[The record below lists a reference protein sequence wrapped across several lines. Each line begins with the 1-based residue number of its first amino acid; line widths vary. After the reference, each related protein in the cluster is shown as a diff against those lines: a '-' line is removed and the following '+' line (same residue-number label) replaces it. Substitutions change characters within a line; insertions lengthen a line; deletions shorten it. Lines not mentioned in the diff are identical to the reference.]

1 MVDEAPLSPSLFL
14 SPRIA
19 DDLVSLDGIE
29 ELLLSG
35 DVDGNGNSAASA
47 STALPSSP
55 IAWTRILDTTTTTS
69 STASKGNNLL
79 SSTELNSISS
89 SNKHFITNAVHMELQ
104 ENAKLPTFNLPVD
117 RSNTSWHIPAPRG
130 RRSTMSTARR
140 GASPHQRFSS
150 IGSDNGT
157 TCPLSPTSKLMGL
170 TDPHMTDEQHLDA
183 ATFHAI
189 DEMLRLNEHDLD
201 LSMNDVKLCEFFL
214 DGDDRS
220 SAALAYSVASGGM
233 PRLLSSTS
241 LEDTSNNVGSQSPT
255 RLHSSKTT
263 LIPYNRANP
272 LPIPALKGPTPP
284 PKCHDIKP
292 SEPAAAVLAGP
303 MLNVSS
309 LTPIETAASS
319 NGKTD
324 CQHAGTA
331 TTQAEL
337 PQIATAS
344 VPTPAGVSSPGL
356 LPRLAPNPFSFQPTP
371 APVSN
376 PLTSYTSRAPDS
388 LPLIP
393 PHPLPN
399 KAVARPPGGQSFTSQ
414 FASLHAAAHSKTNA
428 SIRYA
433 TVQRSKFGFGEN
445 HTVPSVPAPP
455 THLAKT
461 HPILGKA
468 APTPLQP
475 PSAAFESNAQSPNQS
490 GPQYERKK
498 QRAKDARVKLNQSMD
513 ELALAIDLAGS
524 QSKMRFDY
532 VVKTT
537 NCKNPHVTPS
547 AGSTTP
553 NTLPPHPLA
562 TLMDLTIQQAASA
575 KKWDRPSFVGLSA
588 SIINSL
594 NAQCEGLMREVAQL
608 RSIARRDIMIVENGS
623 SSSDQSCSPQKLVD
637 GVSSQQNGGIGADQS
652 THAAKKQKID
662 PPDDANFAAIAE
674 AQLCRA
680 MALKEQQ
687 RCDAIH
693 NTVGT
698 PSLLQN
704 IASFLDPS
712 SLCQCLCVSKG
723 WRSQNIFQN
732 NYLWFNLCIKR
743 YGAATVR
750 KWEDGEE
757 DGVMSKFTNE
767 DENSVTLKL
776 YRHMAVKNVK
786 PNCPMEGAIF
796 LGGSTS
802 GGLVH
807 CWASLVDRSNGE
819 TSRSVMQAKILN
831 GKAKQYYEPL
841 PVVEL
846 RLLVQNTGYSK
857 GNIVIPNQQF
867 AVDASTRRTG
877 EKMLEIHGD
886 HRFKSRA
893 LCIYGSGASTS
904 PGSPREDD
912 KLNPDICRLRL
923 FESAIVS
930 VHIHAK
936 GCSTISKFR
945 NRSKRIQLLVSIDGT
960 IRQLVIPFHCMNE
973 HNLKQIVN

>member
-1 MVDEAPLSPSLFL
+1 
-14 SPRIA
+14 
-19 DDLVSLDGIE
+19 
-29 ELLLSG
+29 
-35 DVDGNGNSAASA
+35 
-47 STALPSSP
+47 
-55 IAWTRILDTTTTTS
+55 
-69 STASKGNNLL
+69 
-79 SSTELNSISS
+79 
-89 SNKHFITNAVHMELQ
+89 
-104 ENAKLPTFNLPVD
+104 
-117 RSNTSWHIPAPRG
+117 
-130 RRSTMSTARR
+130 MSTARR

-475 PSAAFESNAQSPNQS
+475 AAFESNAQSPNQS

-594 NAQCEGLMREVAQL
+594 
-608 RSIARRDIMIVENGS
+608 
-623 SSSDQSCSPQKLVD
+623 KL
-637 GVSSQQNGGIGADQS
+637 
-652 THAAKKQKID
+652 
-662 PPDDANFAAIAE
+662 
-674 AQLCRA
+674 
-680 MALKEQQ
+680 
-687 RCDAIH
+687 
-693 NTVGT
+693 NT
-698 PSLLQN
+698 
-704 IASFLDPS
+704 
-712 SLCQCLCVSKG
+712 CCLTK
-723 WRSQNIFQN
+723 
-732 NYLWFNLCIKR
+732 
-743 YGAATVR
+743 
-750 KWEDGEE
+750 
-757 DGVMSKFTNE
+757 
-767 DENSVTLKL
+767 
-776 YRHMAVKNVK
+776 
-786 PNCPMEGAIF
+786 CPE
-796 LGGSTS
+796 
-802 GGLVH
+802 
-807 CWASLVDRSNGE
+807 
-819 TSRSVMQAKILN
+819 
-831 GKAKQYYEPL
+831 
-841 PVVEL
+841 
-846 RLLVQNTGYSK
+846 
-857 GNIVIPNQQF
+857 
-867 AVDASTRRTG
+867 
-877 EKMLEIHGD
+877 EIHRG
-886 HRFKSRA
+886 
-893 LCIYGSGASTS
+893 
-904 PGSPREDD
+904 
-912 KLNPDICRLRL
+912 
-923 FESAIVS
+923 
-930 VHIHAK
+930 
-936 GCSTISKFR
+936 
-945 NRSKRIQLLVSIDGT
+945 
-960 IRQLVIPFHCMNE
+960 
-973 HNLKQIVN
+973 